1 MVLKSSF
8 AKQNHT
14 NLVDLCAHAANAAFV
29 IIAAVSAA
37 AVAAAEAH
45 FQYATMRAHTHA
57 HTCTLQMIYALLDTR
72 QLCTAECKNSF

>member
-1 MVLKSSF
+1 MVLESSF

-14 NLVDLCAHAANAAFV
+14 NLVDLCAHAANVAFV

-45 FQYATMRAHTHA
+45 FQYATMRAHT
-57 HTCTLQMIYALLDTR
+57 CTLQMIYALLDTR